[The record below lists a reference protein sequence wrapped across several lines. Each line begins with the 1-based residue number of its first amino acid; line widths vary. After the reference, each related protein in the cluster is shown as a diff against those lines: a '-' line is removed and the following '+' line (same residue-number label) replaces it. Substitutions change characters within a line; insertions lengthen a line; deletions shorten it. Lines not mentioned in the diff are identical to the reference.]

1 MNASSKPTMPG
12 PLAVPQHRV
21 LHDPPGGQKA
31 VGRGAVPLSFRSI
44 DPADE
49 GFLARWNERV
59 SENELSLDVGFLRL
73 LAGIESETTYHFVQ
87 ATDAAGHVRAMAC
100 YSLARMRVLRFVPL
114 RVLVLGGTVAAGK
127 AFWFDPDALDFASFL
142 AGFEAFVK
150 AEVRCDILVLKEF
163 SPGRDEEPMRSMA
176 EAGFIAQMCYDR
188 SRLALPPDGQMQS
201 FLDSLPSKKR
211 RYLRQVLAQG
221 EAAGLE
227 VEVHRHFD
235 HLVDTVYPLYLAV
248 NAKASE
254 ARTPALPRRFFAA
267 FGQLD
272 GMAQM
277 LTISQGKRPIGF
289 GLLMQR
295 GTKLKCMVIGMDYAV
310 SRELQLWYQI
320 VARAIEH
327 GMKSGCTSV
336 DLGSTNHGMKRKFG
350 AEHED
355 IWIAVRHRS
364 RWVTRLLSPLIRHT
378 LTSVYRP
385 AGRALPAADDA
396 S

>member
-1 MNASSKPTMPG
+1 MMMSG
-12 PLAVPQHRV
+12 LAEANVFQR
-21 LHDPPGGQKA
+21 A
-31 VGRGAVPLSFRSI
+31 AARGAMPLIFRLV
-44 DPADE
+44 DPSDE
-49 GFLARWNERV
+49 DFRARWNARV
-59 SENELSLDVGFLRL
+59 SQNELSLDVEFLRL
-73 LAGIESETTYHFVQ
+73 LAGIESEATYHFVQ
-87 ATDAAGHVRAMAC
+87 ATDAAGHVRALAC
-100 YSLARMRVLRFVPL
+100 YSVAQMRVLRIVPL

-127 AFWFDPDALDFASFL
+127 AFWFDADVLDFASFL

-163 SPGRDEEPMRSMA
+163 SPGRDDEPMRSMA

-221 EAAGLE
+221 DTAGLA

-235 HLVDTVYPLYLAV
+235 HLIDAVYSLYLAV
-248 NAKASE
+248 NARASE

-267 FGQLD
+267 LGQLD
-272 GMAQM
+272 GVAQM
-277 LTISQGKRPIGF
+277 LTISQGPRTVGF

-295 GTKLKCMVIGMDYAV
+295 GTKLKCMVIGLDYEV

-320 VARAIEH
+320 VVRAIEH
-327 GMKSGCTSV
+327 AMRSGCTSV
-336 DLGSTNHGMKRKFG
+336 DLGSTNHSMKRKFG

-364 RWVTRLLSPLIRHT
+364 RWVTRLLAPLIRHT

-396 S
+396 H

>member
-1 MNASSKPTMPG
+1 MSLIFRP
-12 PLAVPQHRV
+12 V
-21 LHDPPGGQKA
+21 DPSDGD
-31 VGRGAVPLSFRSI
+31 FR
-44 DPADE
+44 
-49 GFLARWNERV
+49 ARWNARV
-59 SENELSLDVGFLRL
+59 AENELSLDHGFLCL
-73 LAGIESETTYHFVQ
+73 LADTEPGTTYHFVQ
-87 ATDAAGHVRAMAC
+87 ATNPAGQVCALAC
-100 YSLARMRVLRFVPL
+100 YSVAEMRVLRFVPL

-127 AFWFDPDALDFASFL
+127 AFWFDADALDFSTFL

-163 SPGRDEEPMRSMA
+163 SPGRDEAPMRSMA

-221 EAAGLE
+221 ETAGLA
-227 VEVHRHFD
+227 VEVHQRFD
-235 HLVDTVYPLYLAV
+235 HLIDAVYSLYLAV
-248 NAKASE
+248 NARASE

-267 FGQLD
+267 LGQL
-272 GMAQM
+272 GGAAQM
-277 LTISQGKRPIGF
+277 LTISQGTRTIGF

-295 GTKLKCMVIGMDYAV
+295 GAKLKCMVIGLDYEV

-320 VARAIEH
+320 VVRAIEH
-327 GMKSGCTSV
+327 ALNSGCTSV

-364 RWVTRLLSPLIRHT
+364 RWVTRLLAPLIRHT
-378 LTSVYRP
+378 LASIYRP

-396 S
+396 H